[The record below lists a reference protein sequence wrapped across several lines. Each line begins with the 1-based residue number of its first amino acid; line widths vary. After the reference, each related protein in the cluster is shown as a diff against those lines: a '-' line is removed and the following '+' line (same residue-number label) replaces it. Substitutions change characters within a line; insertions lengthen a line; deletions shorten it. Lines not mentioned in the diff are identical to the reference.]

1 MIVKHRKVQG
11 DNCVPGGKLVEKR
24 EAVMTL
30 LSYRSAETSQALP
43 SWEVR
48 GGCVSTPT
56 FRARAFFLH
65 FGGEERGCREAAACL
80 DGAKDR
86 QEESLE

>member
-1 MIVKHRKVQG
+1 
-11 DNCVPGGKLVEKR
+11 
-24 EAVMTL
+24 MTL
-30 LSYRSAETSQALP
+30 LSYKSAETSQALP

-65 FGGEERGCREAAACL
+65 FGGAERGCREAAACL

-86 QEESLE
+86 QEESLEQISPGED